1 MMAPPPGM
9 APPGM
14 MAPPPGMAP
23 PGMLAPPPPPPGR
36 PQISLEEKSRR
47 WAKLQSKRYA
57 HKRRLTFT
65 APQKDLLPPEHV
77 RKILSDHGDMS
88 SKRYSQDK
96 RVYLGALK
104 YCPHAVFK
112 LLENMPMPWEAIRTV
127 PVLYH
132 VTGAIS
138 FVNEVPKV
146 IEPVYIAQW
155 GTAWTMMRRE
165 KRDRRHFKR
174 MRFPPFDDEEPPL
187 DYADHILDVEPGDT
201 VQMELDDD
209 PETGDD
215 RFVASWLYE
224 HKPLSEKEHYEDLV
238 EEGVVSGIYTNGPS
252 YKSWRLPTP
261 VMANLYR
268 LAGPLMSNPL
278 DRNYFHLFNLDHFL
292 TGKAL
297 NVAIPGGPRFDPLFR
312 DVEDK
317 DEEDWNEFND
327 VHKIIVRFPI
337 RTEYRIAFPE
347 VYNSRPRKVRTAAYC
362 HPLLCYVGDEDGGGT
377 GGDGMDIPCFESYSS
392 ALNPILRVDET
403 EYRYDDAE
411 DEFDEEANL
420 PLVGETDDAENNVWA
435 QYEATDDDGDYGYG
449 NADADDDDA
458 LWEEDDEVIASPSL
472 KPLLTEC
479 PLSTPNT
486 SAGIALYHAPRPFN
500 LRSGRTRR
508 VIDVPLIAHWYRERV
523 SRDFNYPTKVRVS
536 YQKML
541 KAWVLN
547 QLHSRPTASKNKK
560 YLFKSLKATKFF
572 QCTELDWVEVGLQVC
587 RQGHN
592 MLNLLINR
600 KQLNYLHLDY
610 SECYFT

>member
-1 MMAPPPGM
+1 MMNVQQPRVVVPAQ
-9 APPGM
+9 
-14 MAPPPGMAP
+14 
-23 PGMLAPPPPPPGR
+23 LQ
-36 PQISLEEKSRR
+36 PQLSLSLEEKAKR
-47 WAKLQSKRYA
+47 WERLQKKRYSS
-57 HKRRLTFT
+57 KKKLTFT
-65 APQKDLLPPEHV
+65 APQKDLLPAEHV

-238 EEGVVSGIYTNGPS
+238 EEGIVSGIYTNGPS

-297 NVAIPGGPRFDPLFR
+297 NVAIPGGPKFDPLFR

-327 VHKIIVRFPI
+327 VHKIIVRFPV

-347 VYNSRPRKVRTAAYC
+347 VYNSRPRKVRTTAYC
-362 HPLLCYVGDEDGGGT
+362 HPLLCYVGDEEDGGG
-377 GGDGMDIPCFESYSS
+377 GGGGVMDVPCFESYSS

-420 PLVGETDDAENNVWA
+420 PLVGETDDEENNVWA
-435 QYEATDDDGDYGYG
+435 QYEATDDDDVNAYGCGD
-449 NADADDDDA
+449 AHDDDDDA
-458 LWEEDDEVIASPSL
+458 LWEEDDEIIASPSL

-486 SAGIALYHAPRPFN
+486 SAGISLYHAPRPFN

-523 SRDFNYPTKVRVS
+523 SRDLNYPTKVRVS

-610 SECYFT
+610 SEYLSY